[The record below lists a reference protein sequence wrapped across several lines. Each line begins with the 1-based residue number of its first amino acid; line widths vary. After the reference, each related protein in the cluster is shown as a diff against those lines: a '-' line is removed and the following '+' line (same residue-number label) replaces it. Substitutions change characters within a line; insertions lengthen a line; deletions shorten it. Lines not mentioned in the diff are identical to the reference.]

1 MKNKL
6 LILIPLASFILSTS
20 CVKDLVFEGPATISN
35 VTGSPA
41 APKSTESVTV
51 TAKVTDLKG
60 VTAVSLKYKVA
71 SASTYTSV
79 AMTAGANFIYTGT
92 IPVHPLNT
100 VVQYYVEATN
110 QDGLISKYPATAPTA
125 LASYTV
131 GASTVISLFINEV
144 FADGTK
150 DATDPD
156 WFEIYNNSEIPV
168 NLAGYLVSDG
178 GIYGTT
184 KPKRVLGNLTIAAKG
199 FLVIST
205 EYNEETVQF
214 GLSTSGDAIYLENPS
229 GVLVASLDFG
239 TIALAGKKSYGR
251 KPDGSSTLLIF
262 TNPTKGS
269 SNNNAN

>member
-1 MKNKL
+1 MKKGIL
-6 LILIPLASFILSTS
+6 LFIPILVMFTLGS
-20 CVKDLVFEGPATISN
+20 CVKDEIFEGPASISN
-35 VTGSPA
+35 VQNNPA

-60 VTAVSLKYKVA
+60 VTSVSLKYKI
-71 SASTYTSV
+71 STATTFTSV
-79 AMTAGANFIYTGT
+79 AMTAGANFVYTGT

-100 VVQYYVEATN
+100 AIQYYVEVTN
-110 QDGLISKYPATAPTA
+110 QDGLTTKYPATAPTA
-125 LASYTV
+125 LATYTV
-131 GASTVISLFINEV
+131 GASTVISMFINEV

-150 DATDPD
+150 DNTDPD

-184 KPKRVLGNLTIAAKG
+184 KPKRVLGNLTIASKG

-214 GLSTSGDAIYLENPS
+214 GLSTGGDAVYLENPS

-262 TNPTKGS
+262 NNPTKGS

>member
-6 LILIPLASFILSTS
+6 LILIPLAAFILATS

-35 VTGSPA
+35 VAGSPA

-60 VTAVSLKYKVA
+60 VTAVSLKYKAA
-71 SASTYTSV
+71 SATTYTSV

-110 QDGLISKYPATAPTA
+110 QDGLTSKYPATAPTA
-125 LASYTV
+125 LATYTV

-150 DATDPD
+150 DATNPD
-156 WFEIYNNSEIPV
+156 WVEIYNNSEISV
-168 NLAGYLVSDG
+168 NLSGYKFYDG
-178 GIYGTT
+178 GNWST
-184 KPKRVLGNLTIAAKG
+184 KPKRVLGNLTIAPKG

-205 EYNEETVQF
+205 EYNEEAVQF
-214 GLSTSGDAIYLENPS
+214 GLSTGGDAIYLDNPS
-229 GVLVASLDFG
+229 DVRVAELDFN
-239 TIALAGKKSYGR
+239 TIALSGAKSYGR

>member
-6 LILIPLASFILSTS
+6 LILIPLASLLLSTS
-20 CVKDLVFEGPATISN
+20 CVKDLVFEGPASISN
-35 VTGSPA
+35 VAANPA

-60 VTAVSLKYKVA
+60 VTSVSLKYKI
-71 SASTYTSV
+71 STATTFTSV
-79 AMTAGANFIYTGT
+79 AMTAGANFVYTGT

-100 VVQYYVEATN
+100 AVQYYVEVTN
-110 QDGLISKYPATAPTA
+110 QDGLTTKYPATAPTA
-125 LASYTV
+125 LATYTV

-150 DATDPD
+150 DNTDPD

-184 KPKRVLGNLTIAAKG
+184 KPKRVLGNLTIASKG

-214 GLSTSGDAIYLENPS
+214 GLSTGGDAVYLENPS

-262 TNPTKGS
+262 NNPTKGS

>member
-1 MKNKL
+1 MKNRLVIIFPLVVL
-6 LILIPLASFILSTS
+6 LIIAS

-35 VTGSPA
+35 VAGSPA

-60 VTAVSLKYKVA
+60 VTSVNLMYKI
-71 SASTYTSV
+71 STASTFTSV
-79 AMTAGANFIYTGT
+79 AMTAGANFVYTGT

-100 VVQYYVEATN
+100 AVQYYVEVTN
-110 QDGLISKYPATAPTA
+110 QDGLKSKYPATAPTA
-125 LASYTV
+125 LATYTV

-168 NLAGYLVSDG
+168 NLTGYLVSDG

-229 GVLVASLDFG
+229 GVLAASLDFG

-262 TNPTKGS
+262 NNPTKGS